1 MFEETYDKTLA
12 LAAIVFTLL
21 ASLGLKV
28 HPINE
33 GTRSAHFIG
42 EPPRHDHIL
51 RERRV
56 SSPDC
61 GAEKHRSLGEGA
73 ALHSNL
79 PLGVGERKIHCL
91 PSGQGMKMK

>member
-12 LAAIVFTLL
+12 LAAIVFTLQ

-28 HPINE
+28 HPISE
-33 GTRSAHFIG
+33 GTRSAYSIW

-51 RERRV
+51 RERGV

-61 GAEKHRSLGEGA
+61 EAEKHRNLGEGA
-73 ALHSNL
+73 AIQSNL
-79 PLGVGERKIHCL
+79 PLGVGERKIHCV
-91 PSGQGMKMK
+91 PSG